1 MTITILKTFLG
12 LAIVLGGYAFLIRM
26 SQRNIL
32 KFLRNADFQIQEN
45 RGIYQIIDK
54 NSNPQKLKDIIK
66 EFKGL
71 KKDSTVRAI
80 NNTLNTTF
88 SILLEEGFLDNRL
101 EFVSQKREAVELE
114 LEQIKNLILK
124 IDIDTQEKET
134 IKEVKLSEKK

>member
-54 NSNPQKLKDIIK
+54 NSKPQKLKDIIK

-124 IDIDTQEKET
+124 IDIDTKEKET
-134 IKEVKLSEKK
+134 TKEIKLSEKK

>member
-124 IDIDTQEKET
+124 INIDTQEKET
-134 IKEVKLSEKK
+134 IKEIKLSEKK

>member
-54 NSNPQKLKDIIK
+54 NSKPQKLKDIIK

-80 NNTLNTTF
+80 NNTFNTTF

-124 IDIDTQEKET
+124 IDIDTKEKET
-134 IKEVKLSEKK
+134 TKEIKLSEKK

>member
-1 MTITILKTFLG
+1 MTITVLKTFLG
-12 LAIVLGGYAFLIRM
+12 LAVIVSGYAFLIRT

-45 RGIYQIIDK
+45 RGIFQIVDK

-71 KKDSTVRAI
+71 KKDNAIKAI

-88 SILLEEGFLDNRL
+88 NILLEEGFLDNRL

-124 IDIDTQEKET
+124 IDIDTKEKET
-134 IKEVKLSEKK
+134 TKEIKLSGKK

>member
-54 NSNPQKLKDIIK
+54 NSKPQKLKDIIK

-71 KKDSTVRAI
+71 KKDSTIRAI
-80 NNTLNTTF
+80 NNTFNTTF

-124 IDIDTQEKET
+124 IDIDTKEKET
-134 IKEVKLSEKK
+134 IKEVKLSEKE

>member
-54 NSNPQKLKDIIK
+54 NSKPQKLKDIIK

-124 IDIDTQEKET
+124 INIDTQEKET
-134 IKEVKLSEKK
+134 IKEIKLSEKK

>member
-54 NSNPQKLKDIIK
+54 NSKPQKLKDIIK

-124 IDIDTQEKET
+124 IDIDAQEKET
-134 IKEVKLSEKK
+134 TKEIKLSRKE

>member
-54 NSNPQKLKDIIK
+54 NSKPQKLKDIIK

-71 KKDSTVRAI
+71 KKDSTVKAI
-80 NNTLNTTF
+80 NNTFNTTF

-124 IDIDTQEKET
+124 IDIDTKEKET
-134 IKEVKLSEKK
+134 TKEIKLSEKK

>member
-54 NSNPQKLKDIIK
+54 NSNSQKLKDIIK

-134 IKEVKLSEKK
+134 IKEVKLSEKE

>member
-54 NSNPQKLKDIIK
+54 NSKPQKLKDIIK

>member
-124 IDIDTQEKET
+124 INIDTQEKET

>member
-1 MTITILKTFLG
+1 MTITVLKTLLG
-12 LAIVLGGYAFLIRM
+12 LAIVASGYALLIRT

-54 NSNPQKLKDIIK
+54 NSKPQKLKDIIK

-88 SILLEEGFLDNRL
+88 NILLEEGFLDNRL

-114 LEQIKNLILK
+114 LEQIKNLIIK
-124 IDIDTQEKET
+124 IVIDTQEKET
-134 IKEVKLSEKK
+134 IKEIKLSEKK

>member
-80 NNTLNTTF
+80 NNTFNTTF
-88 SILLEEGFLDNRL
+88 SILLEEEFLDNRL

>member
-71 KKDSTVRAI
+71 KKDNTVRAI

>member
-1 MTITILKTFLG
+1 MTITVLKTFLG
-12 LAIVLGGYAFLIRM
+12 LAIVASGYALLIRT

-45 RGIYQIIDK
+45 RGIFQIIDK

-71 KKDSTVRAI
+71 KKDNAIKAI

-88 SILLEEGFLDNRL
+88 NILLEEGFLDNRL

-114 LEQIKNLILK
+114 FEQIKNLILK
-124 IDIDTQEKET
+124 IDIDTKEKET
-134 IKEVKLSEKK
+134 TKEIKLSEKK